1 MSLGI
6 VFKGPEGIV
15 LAADSRVTLMA
26 QLVQQVAPGAPAAP
40 PVLLPSTFDNATK
53 LLRVKEQSHVG
64 AVTFGAGAI
73 GTNAPRTAHS
83 FLPEFEKTLAGRGR
97 LSVEDFA
104 KELGEFFVRQWNAG
118 GMPPKPPDPEQMTFF
133 VAGFDEDAVYGR
145 VFEIH
150 IPNQPTPKEWFV
162 GAHEFGAIWGGQN
175 ELVHRLI
182 NGFDPRI
189 VEIAR
194 SEFNA
199 PMVATQ
205 RFAEKLKGLNL
216 PIPYQFLP
224 LQDSVDL
231 AIFLV
236 RMTLTIQ
243 TWQIGVRGVGG
254 AVDVATI
261 TQTGGFQPIQEK
273 TIRGEVIK

>member
-26 QLVQQVAPGAPAAP
+26 HLVPNVPQGAPQP
-40 PVLLPSTFDNATK
+40 PPMLLPSTFDNATK
-53 LLRVKEQSHVG
+53 LLRVKGQSHAG

-73 GTNAPRTAHS
+73 GLTAPRTAHS
-83 FLPEFEKTLAGRGR
+83 FLPELEKKLAERGR

-104 KELGEFFVRQWNAG
+104 NELGQFFLQQWTAG
-118 GMPPKPPDPEQMTFF
+118 GMPAHPPDQEQMVFF
-133 VAGFDEDAVYGR
+133 VAGFDDNAVYGR

-150 IPNQPTPKEWFV
+150 IPNQPAPKEWFV

-189 VEIAR
+189 VEMAR

-199 PMVATQ
+199 PIVATQ

-224 LQDSVDL
+224 LQDSIDL

-243 TWQIGVRGVGG
+243 KWQIGVRGVGG

-261 TQTGGFQPIQEK
+261 TQTGGFEPIQQK
-273 TIRGEVIK
+273 AIRGEVIK